1 MAIPQHCPESQ
12 ASKFLQ
18 PYYSGNVS
26 KRQHNYHR
34 TWEFVVHKDFSCYYS
49 KMLEKAFNGHF
60 IERQTQSITLEDF
73 DYLAAFGAVQA
84 WMYTQKLYIEALKK
98 RWITQD
104 DDWLYFSWVLADLF
118 IIPEPQN
125 ETMKAIFTGKLPY
138 CLKRWIFKNIS
149 PKSKLRKYCVEK
161 AVRLVLACRDTNQEE
176 FEDAPFQLS
185 VDVVRTA
192 RDKRLLKD
200 GLKVDDYLVRVHYQ
214 NLEEPSNSGDWRA
227 MAIVSADLGLWRR
240 KRTIGPTSL
249 SFVEGWTIQEQQ
261 WTIISSVIPLDE
273 LFSNP
278 EQKKAI
284 QIS

>member
-1 MAIPQHCPESQ
+1 
-12 ASKFLQ
+12 
-18 PYYSGNVS
+18 
-26 KRQHNYHR
+26 
-34 TWEFVVHKDFSCYYS
+34 
-49 KMLEKAFNGHF
+49 
-60 IERQTQSITLEDF
+60 
-73 DYLAAFGAVQA
+73 
-84 WMYTQKLYIEALKK
+84 
-98 RWITQD
+98 
-104 DDWLYFSWVLADLF
+104 
-118 IIPEPQN
+118 
-125 ETMKAIFTGKLPY
+125 MKAIFTGRLPY

-261 WTIISSVIPLDE
+261 
-273 LFSNP
+273 
-278 EQKKAI
+278 
-284 QIS
+284 